1 MTPRISPSSVATAL
15 TIESELA
22 ALVAEAL
29 NLDTAP
35 EALDPLAPLF
45 GDQGLGL
52 DSIDILEMAVAIS
65 KRYGFQIRSD
75 DPDNERIFASLRALA
90 SHVAEHRTK

>member
-1 MTPRISPSSVATAL
+1 MTRIATAVPAAPA
-15 TIESELA
+15 IELELA
-22 ALVAEAL
+22 ALVAEVL
-29 NLDTAP
+29 NLDSAP
-35 EALDPLAPLF
+35 GELDPLAPLF

-90 SHVAEHRTK
+90 SHVAAHRTK

>member
-1 MTPRISPSSVATAL
+1 MSRAASAVQAAPA
-15 TIESELA
+15 IELELA
-22 ALVAEAL
+22 ALVVEVL
-29 NLDTAP
+29 NLETPPA
-35 EALDPLAPLF
+35 ELDPLAPLF

-90 SHVAEHRTK
+90 SHVAAKRTK

>member
-1 MTPRISPSSVATAL
+1 MSRAASNAAPAAPAT
-15 TIESELA
+15 EQELA
-22 ALVAEAL
+22 ALVVEVL
-29 NLDTAP
+29 NLDTP
-35 EALDPLAPLF
+35 PGELDPLAPLY

-65 KRYGFQIRSD
+65 RRYGFQIRSD

-90 SHVAEHRTK
+90 AHVAAKRTK

>member
-1 MTPRISPSSVATAL
+1 MTRAASAAPAAPA
-15 TIESELA
+15 IEQELA
-22 ALVAEAL
+22 ALVVEVL
-29 NLDTAP
+29 NLETP
-35 EALDPLAPLF
+35 PGELDPLAPLY

-90 SHVAEHRTK
+90 SHVAARRTK

>member
-1 MTPRISPSSVATAL
+1 MTRAATAVAAVPA
-15 TIESELA
+15 IELELA
-22 ALVAEAL
+22 ELVAEVL
-29 NLDTAP
+29 NLDSAP
-35 EALDPLAPLF
+35 AELDPLAPLF

-75 DPDNERIFASLRALA
+75 DSDNERIFASLRALA
-90 SHVAEHRTK
+90 SHVAAHRTK

>member
-1 MTPRISPSSVATAL
+1 MNRAASAVPESSP
-15 TIESELA
+15 IERELA
-22 ALVAEAL
+22 ALVAEVL

-35 EALDPLAPLF
+35 DTLDPVAPLF

>member
-1 MTPRISPSSVATAL
+1 MSRAASNAAPAAPA
-15 TIESELA
+15 IEQELA
-22 ALVAEAL
+22 ALVVEVL
-29 NLDTAP
+29 NLDTP
-35 EALDPLAPLF
+35 PGELDPLTPLY

-75 DPDNERIFASLRALA
+75 DPDNERIFGSLRALA
-90 SHVAEHRTK
+90 SHVAAKRTK

>member
-1 MTPRISPSSVATAL
+1 MTRAATAVPAVPA
-15 TIESELA
+15 IELELA
-22 ALVAEAL
+22 TLVVEVL
-29 NLDTAP
+29 NLESAP
-35 EALDPLAPLF
+35 GELDPLAPLF

-90 SHVAEHRTK
+90 SHVAAHRTK

>member
-1 MTPRISPSSVATAL
+1 MTRAAKAVPAAPA
-15 TIESELA
+15 IELELA
-22 ALVAEAL
+22 ALVVEVL
-29 NLDTAP
+29 NLDSAP
-35 EALDPLAPLF
+35 AALDPLAPLY